1 MDARAYANE
10 MLQGSGWHSP
20 IEPMAQENK
29 NWLKKNQIGSRK
41 IKLAQNYEKYDF
53 PNTLRLHYNAVL
65 YNADSACCSI
75 MCVKMSADDRGIH
88 NASCE
93 NGTPC
98 VFPSQV

>member
-1 MDARAYANE
+1 MHMDARAYANE

-53 PNTLRLHYNAVL
+53 PNTLRLHYNA
-65 YNADSACCSI
+65 DSAWLPNISQYN
-75 MCVKMSADDRGIH
+75 V
-88 NASCE
+88 CE
-93 NGTPC
+93 N
-98 VFPSQV
+98 VSR